1 MSAWGESQQSDKP
14 RPGGEVN
21 RHKFV
26 EAYVRESGDLRQAAA
41 ESGYSYGHARNMMTM
56 PRVKGDIA
64 ECAKAIAIAEH
75 ITTREWAE
83 NLAAIAFID
92 PADVFNEADEALPV
106 RAMPVRVRKAIKS
119 VRVVKRVLTREGGDE
134 IVETATHVEFWDKNS
149 ALITMAKHLGL
160 FERDNSQQKEP
171 IRVTVELVG

>member
-1 MSAWGESQQSDKP
+1 MRSVKPWACQRKNGLYQSP
-14 RPGGEVN
+14 NG
-21 RHKFV
+21 
-26 EAYVRESGDLRQAAA
+26 S
-41 ESGYSYGHARNMMTM
+41 HARRTHH
-56 PRVKGDIA
+56 R
-64 ECAKAIAIAEH
+64 CA
-75 ITTREWAE
+75 R
-83 NLAAIAFID
+83 LFD
-92 PADVFNEADEALPV
+92 EADEALPV